1 MSPNPDLAE
10 WVVHWL
16 DLSYGV
22 ACVLFLA
29 VAAWA
34 LAAEVRARRRA
45 RVSLFG
51 PWPGEGRL
59 PREGRP

>member
-16 DLSYGV
+16 DLSYGL
-22 ACVLFLA
+22 ACALFLG

-34 LAAEVRARRRA
+34 LAVEVRARRRA
-45 RVSLFG
+45 RVPLFG
-51 PWPGEGRL
+51 PWPGGKALRG
-59 PREGRP
+59 EGRP